1 MGNEPMLQKLFGRG
15 RRDAPDT
22 RRGPRTQVEVARDG
36 LAAARASSICVASG
50 KGGTGKS
57 TLTASLAIPFAKAGR
72 TLILDADLG
81 VANAHILHD
90 LHPELTLVD
99 VVEGRC
105 AAIDAIVSAEDGL
118 DLLSGGSG
126 FSKMAGL
133 SAYELHLLSA
143 GIEKLELT
151 YRTILVDSAAGLSAQ
166 TVAFAAASDVVLLVT
181 TPDVT
186 AMTDA
191 YAFLK
196 VLLRRNPRCEIL
208 LVVNRAMDADEGK
221 RTADKICE
229 VSLRFL
235 GRAPR
240 PIATLPEDRA
250 AFRCTQRRQPVVRG
264 EPESELSLAIEDLAT
279 LLMAELAETRPRGL
293 GRNLMRRVA
302 WAPDLV

>member
-1 MGNEPMLQKLFGRG
+1 MVWNQTRQLFS
-15 RRDAPDT
+15 RRSRDSGGEE
-22 RRGPRTQVEVARDG
+22 RGPAATVDSGPDG
-36 LAAARASSICVASG
+36 LACLRAGSVCVASG

-57 TLTASLAIPFAKAGR
+57 TVTASLGLPLAQLGP

-81 VANAHILHD
+81 VANAHILQD
-90 LHPELTLVD
+90 LHPDRTLVD

-105 AAIDAIVSAEDGL
+105 DVTEVVASAGENL

-133 SAYELHLLSA
+133 SAYEMHLVGA
-143 GIEKLELT
+143 GIEKLELL
-151 YRTILVDSAAGLSAQ
+151 YKHLIVDSAAGLSAQ
-166 TVAFAAASDVVLLVT
+166 TVSFAAASDLVLLVT

-196 VLLRRNPRCEIL
+196 VLLRKKPVGEVL
-208 LVVNRAMDADEGK
+208 LVVNRAYDEEEGL
-221 RTADKICE
+221 RTAEKLRE

-240 PIATLPEDRA
+240 WVATLPEDRA
-250 AFRCTQRRQPVVRG
+250 AFRSAQRRQPVLSA
-264 EPESELSLAIEDLAT
+264 EPESDLGLALGCLAERVS
-279 LLMAELAETRPRGL
+279 AELGRVSPRGL
-293 GRNLMRRVA
+293 GRGLMRRVS
-302 WAPDLV
+302 WSKDLG